1 MNFFDT
7 IHLIH
12 PPNPQAWARAVAVVG
27 MFLLAEETRFAAP
40 LLVAFWL
47 NMCLILAVNVPRL
60 RRTLRLLDV
69 SLWYVLPFILSVLG
83 AFALLS
89 ALGTWALMVAW
100 IAHFALQAIYKLW
113 SVTFDMGFTRR
124 LYGTE
129 PDDDDTVGFMVLLEG
144 VALAITAAC
153 MAALAGTAPPLAF
166 VAAAT
171 FGWLLTLMMCNWLG
185 VLVVLQRND

>member
-1 MNFFDT
+1 MNPFDT
-7 IHLIH
+7 IYMVH

-27 MFLLAEETRFAAP
+27 VFLLAEETRFAAP

-47 NMCLILAVNVPRL
+47 NMCLIMAANVPRL
-60 RRTLRLLDV
+60 RPLDV

-89 ALGTWALMVAW
+89 TLGTWALMVAW
-100 IAHFALQAIYKLW
+100 IAHFALPAIYKLW
-113 SVTFDMGFTRR
+113 SVTFDMDSTRR
-124 LYGTE
+124 LYGTK
-129 PDDDDTVGFMVLLEG
+129 PGDDDRLGFMVLLEG

-153 MAALAGTAPPLAF
+153 LAALADTAPPLAF

-185 VLVVLQRND
+185 VLVVLQQDD